1 MDNQYIL
8 SATDENVGIIT
19 INKPANMNTL
29 DAEMLK
35 SIAEQVTSWEN
46 DSKIKAIILQGN
58 DKFFA
63 SGIDIKELVA
73 EANQNESKIEQMQKD
88 IEKIADSQK
97 PILAAVSG
105 VALGVGLELA
115 MACDFILAADNA
127 LFACPETSLSFLPT
141 FGGIQRLV
149 RTIGKSQT
157 SEMVLSGKALKAEDA
172 LTLGLASRIVP
183 LANLKADALKT
194 AKRIASQPEKTLK
207 LAKENIKLALNGID
221 EKILSDQ
228 KNVKICF
235 LENDFKQ
242 SLINLQNKSKK
253 A

>member
-172 LTLGLASRIVP
+172 
-183 LANLKADALKT
+183 
-194 AKRIASQPEKTLK
+194 
-207 LAKENIKLALNGID
+207 
-221 EKILSDQ
+221 
-228 KNVKICF
+228 
-235 LENDFKQ
+235 
-242 SLINLQNKSKK
+242 
-253 A
+253 